1 MVPSGSSTSKKPRP
15 LIATSSAPPVWP
27 RLPWANSLEVAATR
41 TPVPTCSPVG
51 RLVCSEVA
59 PPGWRVVWYS
69 RSSKLARS
77 RLKPVVLV
85 LARLLEMT
93 AMRVCCASRPV
104 LAIHR
109 AWVMAGFRQWRWARS
124 ARGQQGVGRA
134 GGFVTALQDPY
145 LHLELAR
152 QLDHR
157 DQHPGGVDVAAFAH
171 ARGQ

>member
-1 MVPSGSSTSKKPRP
+1 
-15 LIATSSAPPVWP
+15 
-27 RLPWANSLEVAATR
+27 
-41 TPVPTCSPVG
+41 
-51 RLVCSEVA
+51 EVA

-69 RSSKLARS
+69 RSTKLARS

-109 AWVMAGFRQWRWARS
+109 AWVMAGFRQSGWARS

-145 LHLELAR
+145 LYLELAR
-152 QLDHR
+152 QFDHR
-157 DQHPGGVDVAAFAH
+157 DQHPSRVDVAAFAH
-171 ARGQ
+171 ARGQDLAVGRRERPGAGRQPHQLVLAAHQVARGRRRDLQLAEHG